1 MSENENSPAI
11 GSFSDGIDDVEEF
24 VFVSQISSNFFQFLQ
39 FSVFLLWS
47 DFEVIDVE
55 LQANEGESSMT
66 NERFQQVFEFVQ
78 TGNQAFRRKRFE
90 EVINWIH
97 LHFGLICGLIV

>member
-1 MSENENSPAI
+1 M
-11 GSFSDGIDDVEEF
+11 
-24 VFVSQISSNFFQFLQ
+24 
-39 FSVFLLWS
+39 
-47 DFEVIDVE
+47 IDVE

-90 EVINWIH
+90 EVIN
-97 LHFGLICGLIV
+97 